1 MTPREADKI
10 IKAGKPVTVH
20 HSYFNETFTAI
31 FTKRDR
37 SSIYADSTINLTHNP
52 DNNEWY
58 THESECVFDRGQLE
72 IIS

>member
-20 HSYFNETFTAI
+20 DSLYKETFKAI
-31 FTKRDR
+31 FTRR
-37 SSIYADSTINLTHNP
+37 NRWNIYADSIINLTNNP

-58 THESECVFDRGQLE
+58 TPGIEFALDRGQLE